1 MLATILTILKI
12 IGIVL
17 LVLIGVILVLILL
30 VLFWP
35 FFYRIYGDNRTKI
48 NGGVKISWLLHFISV
63 KAYYADAFNI
73 EARVLGIKVYDKLRK
88 EAKELAKAEKASHKK
103 NDISENHNESEYKK
117 AKNKKSDIKEALNT
131 EALNTEASNKE
142 AEEYKSEECNINVDN
157 TDYIDP
163 EISDDFDWDDLP
175 SDNGKV
181 WFKKKNKKTK
191 DKKEK
196 RNKSKSLN
204 NIKKKFTGK
213 KVISFTDWLANIF
226 DKIWDF
232 IDDLPWKM
240 QEFAEKPEKKIDDL
254 VDTICYYDRILSSN
268 GTEWVVE
275 YIKKKVFAI
284 LKAIKPSKSVIN
296 IDYASTDPEK
306 AAKAFE
312 AFVMTRPL
320 HPKSTNM
327 NVAFDHDDMKF
338 DARVKGSFLLAPIVY
353 HGLTL
358 VFNKKVKKFI
368 KLMKRED
375 S

>member
-30 VLFWP
+30 VLLWP
-35 FFYRIYGDNRTKI
+35 FSYRIYGDNRTKI
-48 NGGVKISWLLHFISV
+48 NGGVKISWLLHFVSV
-63 KAYYADAFNI
+63 KAYYTDAFNI

-88 EAKELAKAEKASHKK
+88 DAKELAKAEKASHKK
-103 NDISENHNESEYKK
+103 NDISENHNESE
-117 AKNKKSDIKEALNT
+117 NES
-131 EALNTEASNKE
+131 
-142 AEEYKSEECNINVDN
+142 EYKSEERNINIDN

-175 SDNGKV
+175 SDDGKV
-181 WFKKKNKKTK
+181 WFKKKNKKSK

-232 IDDLPWKM
+232 IDDLPWKI

-284 LKAIKPSKSVIN
+284 LKAIKPSKSAIN

-312 AFVMTRPL
+312 VFVMTRPL
-320 HPKSTNM
+320 HPKATNM

-358 VFNKKVKKFI
+358 LFNKKVKKFI

>member
-30 VLFWP
+30 VLLWP
-35 FFYRIYGDNRTKI
+35 FSYRIYGDNRTKI
-48 NGGVKISWLLHFISV
+48 NGGVKISWLLHFVSV
-63 KAYYADAFNI
+63 KAYYTDAFNI

-88 EAKELAKAEKASHKK
+88 EAKELAKAEKTSGKK
-103 NDISENHNESEYKK
+103 KDSSKTEQEAEIQAEESNLNEQNTEVDNADCIDSEISE
-117 AKNKKSDIKEALNT
+117 
-131 EALNTEASNKE
+131 
-142 AEEYKSEECNINVDN
+142 
-157 TDYIDP
+157 
-163 EISDDFDWDDLP
+163 DFDWDELP
-175 SDNGKV
+175 GDDSKGL
-181 WFKKKNKKTK
+181 FKNNKKKTK
-191 DKKEK
+191 EKK
-196 RNKSKSLN
+196 NKSKSLN

-213 KVISFTDWLANIF
+213 KAISFTDWLANIF

-232 IDDLPWKM
+232 IDDLPWKI

-320 HPKSTNM
+320 HPRSTNM

-338 DARVKGSFLLAPIVY
+338 DARIKGSFLLAPIVY

>member
-17 LVLIGVILVLILL
+17 LVLIGVILALILL
-30 VLFWP
+30 VLLWP
-35 FFYRIYGDNRTKI
+35 FSYRIYGDNRTKI
-48 NGGVKISWLLHFISV
+48 NGGVKISWLLHFVSV
-63 KAYYADAFNI
+63 KAYYTDAFNI

-88 EAKELAKAEKASHKK
+88 EAKELAKAEKASGKK
-103 NDISENHNESEYKK
+103 KDSSK
-117 AKNKKSDIKEALNT
+117 T
-131 EALNTEASNKE
+131 EQE
-142 AEEYKSEECNINVDN
+142 AENKAEIRKEENINNADC
-157 TDYIDP
+157 IDS
-163 EISDDFDWDDLP
+163 EILEDFDWDELP
-175 SDNGKV
+175 GDDSKGL
-181 WFKKKNKKTK
+181 FKNKSKKTK
-191 DKKEK
+191 EKK
-196 RNKSKSLN
+196 NKSKSLN

-213 KVISFTDWLANIF
+213 KAISFTDWLANIF

-232 IDDLPWKM
+232 IDDLPWKI

-320 HPKSTNM
+320 HPGSTNM